1 MGVATPTAMAALG
14 ELGPALVTVALG
26 GAVDDPI
33 MEAGGT
39 QELLVT
45 LAT

>member
-1 MGVATPTAMAALG
+1 MAEQEEFTVTPLAAQ
-14 ELGPALVTVALG
+14 AD
-26 GAVDDPI
+26 AVDDPI